1 MTVISLYLQTY
12 SGLFCVAVN
21 PYKRLPI
28 YTQEVIDMYKGKRRN
43 EMPPHIFSIA
53 DNAYHDM
60 LQGNFFNSS
69 QMLRA
74 WVYHHP
80 TSFMSFVSDRENQ
93 SILIT

>member
-1 MTVISLYLQTY
+1 M
-12 SGLFCVAVN
+12 AVN

-60 LQGNFFNSS
+60 LQGTDCVP
-69 QMLRA
+69 LLKLGGA
-74 WVYHHP
+74 EW
-80 TSFMSFVSDRENQ
+80 SDGKSECKSGFSARKNLHAQ
-93 SILIT
+93 TLTTLN

>member
-1 MTVISLYLQTY
+1 M
-12 SGLFCVAVN
+12 AVN

-60 LQGNFFNSS
+60 LQGTDYV
-69 QMLRA
+69 LLLKLGGA
-74 WVYHHP
+74 EW
-80 TSFMSFVSDRENQ
+80 SDGKSECKSGFSGRKN
-93 SILIT
+93 LHALTLTTLN

>member
-1 MTVISLYLQTY
+1 M
-12 SGLFCVAVN
+12 AVN

-60 LQGNFFNSS
+60 LQGTDC
-69 QMLRA
+69 MPLLKLGGA
-74 WVYHHP
+74 EW
-80 TSFMSFVSDRENQ
+80 SDGKSGFSAKKNLHTQ
-93 SILIT
+93 TLTTLN